1 MQAAEERKQKK
12 QQRKADEGHLAVK
25 RQEMD
30 KAKVS
35 LVLSLSSRES
45 SSPPESSIPM
55 EDILSVFVV
64 ALCIC
69 AGAAVGNTRPRVQC

>member
-12 QQRKADEGHLAVK
+12 QKRKADEGHLAVK

-35 LVLSLSSRES
+35 LVLSLSSQVSSSSQES
-45 SSPPESSIPM
+45 SNPL
-55 EDILSVFVV
+55 EDILRVVVV

-69 AGAAVGNTRPRVQC
+69 AGAAVGNARPRIRR